1 MTEALRA
8 QIQAIY
14 QAARQEA
21 AEAETPQERR
31 AVYQR
36 AMQQI
41 QDLIGERERPAGNQV
56 QDRDRDRDRI
66 SQDNPDRPA
75 QDRSRLR
82 DPKARNIAEQRRDR
96 DCDADTGDDTGDEE
110 GDEATALLSGTAG
123 LLDTLD
129 LTPEQQQALAEVRL
143 QARIQLRNR
152 IRALLTEEQQAQL
165 RAAHEQAGQMEGMLG
180 PKGEQLQNRMKVR
193 IWQALELTEE
203 QQQFIRET
211 MEAARAAM
219 QEATT
224 PEERRAIMEAAREA
238 ILGILT
244 EEQLA
249 KLEEI
254 MNLLPDPQRHRLGG
268 PGLPGMLACLDLT
281 PEQVEFIQQT
291 LADARAA
298 AAAAEKPEEKRQ
310 IMQDAH
316 ELILT
321 VLTDEQLEQLQGLM
335 GDGRPDRPRLQLPAQ
350 LDCLELTE
358 EQLAAIAAIR
368 EAARTAAEG
377 ADTPE
382 ARRAIMEQAHQAIL
396 DVLTEE
402 QLALLEQIQ
411 SRLRLIGN
419 RGDDSGSDSSGDG
432 SANDPAD
439 QGGQPGDRRP

>member
-21 AEAETPQERR
+21 AEAETPQQRR

-36 AMQQI
+36 AIQQI
-41 QDLIGERERPAGNQV
+41 LDLIGERERPAGNQI
-56 QDRDRDRDRI
+56 QDRDRDRDRT
-66 SQDNPDRPA
+66 SQDNPDQPS

-96 DCDADTGDDTGDEE
+96 DCDTDTGDDDTGDDTGDE
-110 GDEATALLSGTAG
+110 ATAMLSGTVG
-123 LLDTLD
+123 LIGTLD
-129 LTPEQQQALAEVRL
+129 LTPEQRQAMTEARL
-143 QARIQLRNR
+143 QARAQLRNR
-152 IRALLTEEQQAQL
+152 IRALLTDEQQAQL
-165 RAAHEQAGQMEGMLG
+165 RAAHEQAGQMDGMLG
-180 PKGEQLQNRMKVR
+180 PKGERLQNRMKVR

-219 QEATT
+219 QDATT

-249 KLEEI
+249 RLEEI

-281 PEQVEFIQQT
+281 PEQADFIQQT

-298 AAAAEKPEEKRQ
+298 AAEAETPEEKRR

-321 VLTDEQLEQLQGLM
+321 
-335 GDGRPDRPRLQLPAQ
+335 
-350 LDCLELTE
+350 
-358 EQLAAIAAIR
+358 
-368 EAARTAAEG
+368 
-377 ADTPE
+377 
-382 ARRAIMEQAHQAIL
+382 
-396 DVLTEE
+396 VLTEE

-432 SANDPAD
+432 SAGDPAD
-439 QGGQPGDRRP
+439 QGGRPGDRRP